1 MSENNEVLAPAQKV
15 AELEYAVLNL
25 PPEEIA
31 EVYAR
36 IGSVEYSAR
45 ALGIA
50 CRFRGVE
57 CVKALVEGGA
67 SFDAPFTNYMFQTY
81 GSYGDDLV
89 VMLLDNF
96 PDSRVTY
103 FVVTHQIYGSVK
115 KADGTELLPL
125 PFEERAESAR
135 YLCENGQSAAF
146 DAGELLFYSIAV
158 GDERMT
164 AVLKKQGAEFS
175 EYRRRL
181 LTEKGKPK
189 DLCVWTCLLERLSAE
204 KFAGVLT
211 RLSGEL
217 GGEKLHCTDGIYD
230 ALSDKLYRAENLEC
244 YLELF
249 DKPKLKKTNIMRS
262 AIENDAPECLAFAE
276 RAGWL
281 TSAKTRDDMIRY
293 AAERKSVECAAWLLD
308 FKNRTADLAAERENA
323 ERKITRELNAKPD
336 SVTELKKIWSYKKR
350 EDGTLVITGY
360 KGGGTSLTVPA
371 RIGKSA
377 VAAIGYGAFSPF
389 RNGAI
394 VKNGALL
401 KTITDVTLP
410 ESITE
415 IGGQAFDCCY
425 ALRSVNIPSGVVK
438 IWGRTFACTA
448 LEKLVLPQ
456 TVISIGENA
465 FLNADK
471 LTVVAPRG
479 FYAEEYCKKH
489 DIRCEVKGEKNGI

>member
-1 MSENNEVLAPAQKV
+1 MSDMLKELTPAEKV
-15 AELEYAVLNL
+15 AELDYAALNL
-25 PPEEIA
+25 SPEEIA
-31 EVYAR
+31 ETYSR
-36 IGSVEYSAR
+36 IGCVEYSAR

-57 CVKALVEGGA
+57 CVRALVEGGA
-67 SFDAPFTNYMFQTY
+67 SFETPFTNYMIQTY
-81 GSYGDDLV
+81 GSYGDDLA

-125 PFEERAESAR
+125 PFEERAETAR

-164 AVLKKQGAEFS
+164 AVLKEQGAEFS

-217 GGEKLHCTDGIYD
+217 GGEKLHCTSGIY
-230 ALSDKLYRAENLEC
+230 AAISDKLYRPENLKC
-244 YLELF
+244 YLEIF
-249 DKPKLKKTNIMRS
+249 DDPKLKKTDIMKS
-262 AIENDAPECLAFAE
+262 AIDNDAPECLAFAE
-276 RAGWL
+276 RDGWL
-281 TSAKTRDDMIRY
+281 SSPKKRDEMIQY
-293 AAERKSVECAAWLLD
+293 AAERKSAECAAWLMD
-308 FKNRTADLAAERENA
+308 FKNRTADIAAERAKNEKKR
-323 ERKITRELNAKPD
+323 ERELNASPD
-336 SVTELKKIWSYKKR
+336 SVSELKKIWSYKKR
-350 EDGTLVITGY
+350 DDGTLIINGY
-360 KGGGTSLTVPA
+360 KGNRTSITVPA

-377 VAAIGYGAFSPF
+377 VMAIGYGAFSPF
-389 RNGAI
+389 RNGVI

-401 KTITDVTLP
+401 KTITEVTLP
-410 ESITE
+410 DSITE
-415 IGGQAFDCCY
+415 IGERAFCDCY
-425 ALRSVNIPSGVVK
+425 ALRSVNIPNGVSV
-438 IWGRTFACTA
+438 IGSCAFANTA
-448 LEKLVLPQ
+448 LEKIVLPH
-456 TVISIGENA
+456 TLTYIGDRA
-465 FLNADK
+465 FSNADK
-471 LTVVAPRG
+471 LTVIVPRG
-479 FYAEEYCKKH
+479 SYAEEYCKKYNIPC
-489 DIRCEVKGEKNGI
+489 DLKGD